1 MLLVAAGDNK
11 NYRMQ
16 KPLKSAG
23 TTGVPAALEKK
34 SNQNGFDFDT
44 SKQPLLV
51 DLAQEHVI

>member
-1 MLLVAAGDNK
+1 MDVPKPIFPNK

-23 TTGVPAALEKK
+23 TTGVAAALEKK
-34 SNQNGFDFDT
+34 SNQNGFDT

>member
-23 TTGVPAALEKK
+23 TTGVAAALEKK
-34 SNQNGFDFDT
+34 SNQNGFDT

-51 DLAQEHVI
+51 DLAQEHGI